1 MIKHICITTIIILLV
16 TTSCKTNK
24 ITNDTLVGEW
34 ISTGKE
40 GFSFSFDLHRCY
52 YLYAAGNFAVY
63 KIIDSQLIIFDTIKS
78 QKKSQTKELKFKI
91 SKLNDETIELIADK
105 ATLSRHFDDRM
116 DTIKLRK
123 VNPRFKTDFDRIE
136 FESSECFGSCPSLKL
151 IINRNGQISYE
162 GRAYTEK
169 NGYYSGNLIKSQ
181 MDGIKRK
188 INLINLNQLK
198 NKYAAMWTDDVTYHI
213 TIQTKESMYKTE
225 IYGFDK
231 EPMELR
237 ILIHELMELYK
248 HTEMRKDS
256 MHQQY
261 YEFFDEIER

>member
-16 TTSCKTNK
+16 TTSCNTNK

-34 ISTGKE
+34 ISTEKE
-40 GFSFSFDLHRCY
+40 GFSFSFDLQRCY

-63 KIIDSQLIIFDTIKS
+63 KIVDSQLIIFDTIKS
-78 QKKSQTKELKFKI
+78 QKKTQTKELNFKI

-123 VNPRFKTDFDRIE
+123 VKPRFNTDFDRIE

-151 IINRNGQISYE
+151 IIYRNGQISYE

-169 NGYYSGNLIKSQ
+169 NGYYSGNLTKSQ
-181 MDGIKRK
+181 IERIKRK
-188 INLINLNQLK
+188 LSLLDLK
-198 NKYAAMWTDDVTYHI
+198 SLQVNYEAMWTDDQTYKI
-213 TIQTKESMYKTE
+213 SIQTKDTVYKTSV
-225 IYGFDK
+225 YGFDK

-237 ILIHELMELYK
+237 ILINELMELYK

-256 MHQQY
+256 MHQRY

>member
-1 MIKHICITTIIILLV
+1 MIKHTCITTIIILLV
-16 TTSCKTNK
+16 TTSCNTNK

-34 ISTGKE
+34 ISTEKE
-40 GFSFSFDLHRCY
+40 GFSFSFDLQRCY
-52 YLYAAGNFAVY
+52 YLYAAGNFALY
-63 KIIDSQLIIFDTIKS
+63 KIVDSQLIIFDTIKS
-78 QKKSQTKELKFKI
+78 QKKTQTKELRFKI
-91 SKLNDETIELIADK
+91 SKLNDETIELITDK

-116 DTIKLRK
+116 DTINLRK
-123 VNPRFKTDFDRIE
+123 VKPRFNTDFDRIE

-151 IINRNGQISYE
+151 IIYRNGQISYE

-169 NGYYSGNLIKSQ
+169 NGYYSGNLTKAQ
-181 MDGIKRK
+181 MDRIKRK
-188 INLINLNQLK
+188 INLINLNQVRS
-198 NKYAAMWTDDVTYHI
+198 KYAAIWSDDVKYDISIHTNN
-213 TIQTKESMYKTE
+213 SMYKTE

-231 EPMELR
+231 EPIELR

>member
-1 MIKHICITTIIILLV
+1 MIINKITATLFIFILFQ
-16 TTSCKTNK
+16 SCGANK

-34 ISTGKE
+34 ISTEKE
-40 GFSFSFDLHRCY
+40 GISFSFDLQRCY

-63 KIIDSQLIIFDTIKS
+63 KIVDSQLIIFDTIKS
-78 QKKSQTKELKFKI
+78 QKKSQTKELNFKI
-91 SKLNDETIELIADK
+91 SKLNDETIELIADR

-116 DTIKLRK
+116 DTIILRK
-123 VNPRFKTDFDRIE
+123 VKPRFNTDFDRIE
-136 FESSECFGSCPSLKL
+136 FESSECFGACPSLKL
-151 IINRNGQISYE
+151 IIYRNGQISYE

-169 NGYYSGNLIKSQ
+169 NGYYSGNLTKAQ
-181 MDGIKRK
+181 MDRIKRK
-188 INLINLNQLK
+188 INLIDLIQLK
-198 NKYAAMWTDDVTYHI
+198 NKYAAMWTDDVTYRI
-213 TIQTKESMYKTE
+213 TIQSSDTVCQTSV
-225 IYGFDK
+225 YGFDK

-237 ILIHELMELYK
+237 ILINELMELYK